1 MKIAISD
8 RLRSFS
14 HKAGHHV
21 IVPGTLVAIQ
31 VFPTELIWISSQGV
45 QSALVLDLKGP
56 MDPFTVEQD
65 LDAKLVRIYGQSQ
78 SGYFRMCVKVER
90 TGVLTLYF
98 EKTPKEGISTI
109 YQGKP
114 QRFLSGDLFPLCLV
128 EGADLLSEEQLFLG
142 LDKQKE
148 WERMRDRKDLR
159 EILPLWHALG
169 NTIPREKEEH
179 KFFPALKEAI
189 DKKQRQKVYDLLLL
203 TYLAH
208 FSAGL
213 FPRKEDTE
221 KQGIPPL
228 VESAKDLLPQGSM
241 IIRSLFFQEKE
252 DGLHFLPCLPSQFVC
267 GKMIHVQTQI
277 GPIIDL
283 EWTKH
288 RLRRVRI
295 LVKHEQEICL
305 HFPSE
310 IKTFRIRR
318 SHKDRGQI
326 VSASAQAFTFS
337 PGEIWLDLFQR

>member
-21 IVPGTLVAIQ
+21 MVPGTMVALQ
-31 VFPTELIWISSQGV
+31 VFPTELTWISSHGV
-45 QSALVLDLKGP
+45 ESSLVLDLKGP

-65 LDAKLVRIYGQSQ
+65 LEAKLVRIYGQAQ

-109 YQGKP
+109 YQGKS
-114 QRFLSGDLFPLCLV
+114 QCFFSGDLFPLCI
-128 EGADLLSEEQLFLG
+128 EEITDSSSEEKLFLG

-169 NTIPREKEEH
+169 NTISAKKEEH
-179 KFFPALKEAI
+179 PFFPALKEAI
-189 DKKQRQKVYDLLLL
+189 DKKERQKVYDLLLL

-208 FSAGL
+208 FSPGL

-228 VESAKDLLPQGSM
+228 VESAIDLLLQGSK
-241 IIRSLFFQEKE
+241 IIRSLFFQEKQ

-267 GKMIHVQTQI
+267 GKMVHIQTQM
-277 GPIIDL
+277 GPILDL

-295 LVKHEQEICL
+295 LVEVEQEICL

-310 IKTFRIRR
+310 IKTFRIRK
-318 SHKDRGQI
+318 SYKDRGQI
-326 VSASAQAFTFS
+326 VSVSAQAFTFS